1 MLLLLLLLS
10 IICLFNKWRK
20 LFIQLIRSFR
30 SSRLAHDDDDDA
42 AVVDDEHWRHD
53 DDDGGG
59 NCYIITAYH
68 KLNELRDG

>member
-20 LFIQLIRSFR
+20 LFIQLIRCFR
-30 SSRLAHDDDDDA
+30 ISRLAQDDDDDD
-42 AVVDDEHWRHD
+42 DDEHWRHD